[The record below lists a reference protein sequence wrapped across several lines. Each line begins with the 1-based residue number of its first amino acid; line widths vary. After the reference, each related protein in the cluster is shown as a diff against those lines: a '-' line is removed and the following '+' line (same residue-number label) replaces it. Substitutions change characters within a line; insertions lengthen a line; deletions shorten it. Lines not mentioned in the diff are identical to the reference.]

1 MQPLNVRLARANGP
15 NATLCHRAKDRL
27 MKYERKIHALQE
39 FIALHVDVDIL
50 PESLA
55 RLYSEIVEEYNRKE
69 DKKRWSYEDS
79 NRA

>member
-1 MQPLNVRLARANGP
+1 
-15 NATLCHRAKDRL
+15 

-39 FIALHVDVDIL
+39 LIALHIDVDML
-50 PESLA
+50 PESLTG
-55 RLYSEIVEEYNRKE
+55 LYSEIVEEYNRKE